1 MNFNVPSTAAN
12 DSFEGMEA
20 LNVNFNV
27 DGRIF
32 PGPGA
37 WDTEGENLML
47 GGFDGGGRVD
57 MGRG

>member
-12 DSFEGMEA
+12 DSFEDMEA

-27 DGRIF
+27 DGMPF

-47 GGFDGGGRVD
+47 GGFEGGGRVD